1 MRRPWTALAAW
12 EFVTALLASPGLALR
27 SLLRTPDEA
36 EKFAL
41 LISNLARQVAVLE
54 RYERRALSRRRK
66 AFRSL
71 DIAQR
76 KSNFSKE
83 WTEN

>member
-1 MRRPWTALAAW
+1 MQVVQDLICLDERLSQGLDVPWH
-12 EFVTALLASPGLALR
+12 LR